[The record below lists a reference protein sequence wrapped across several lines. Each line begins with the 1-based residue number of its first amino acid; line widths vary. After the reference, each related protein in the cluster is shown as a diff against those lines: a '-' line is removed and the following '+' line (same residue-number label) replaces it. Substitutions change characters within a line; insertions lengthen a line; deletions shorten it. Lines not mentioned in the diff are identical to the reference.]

1 MLAFKRCLKLVKL
14 HAPTFN
20 SLDLSQGMPAAEV
33 LSPVSSSITKHA
45 SSGVRVESRSRGSLN
60 RVTLRSHCTQAGMI
74 EEMMSDSI
82 DDAIDE
88 DGLEEETDAEV
99 WETRHLSILV
109 L

>member
-1 MLAFKRCLKLVKL
+1 
-14 HAPTFN
+14 
-20 SLDLSQGMPAAEV
+20 
-33 LSPVSSSITKHA
+33 
-45 SSGVRVESRSRGSLN
+45 
-60 RVTLRSHCTQAGMI
+60 MI